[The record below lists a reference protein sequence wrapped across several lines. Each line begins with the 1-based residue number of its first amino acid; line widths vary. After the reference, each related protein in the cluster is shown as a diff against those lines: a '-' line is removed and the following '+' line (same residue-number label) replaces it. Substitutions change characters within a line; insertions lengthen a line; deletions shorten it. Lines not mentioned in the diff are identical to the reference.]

1 MLNKLPQN
9 ILNRLERKHL
19 NNETHTVLRAVSKSL
34 RNSNSQL
41 DKSYKESLRLEKII
55 KEMNK
60 VISETSAILK
70 RLKNGNHWEI
80 VHQYENF
87 ANFNP
92 NNKNY
97 YTKTNEGKRELA
109 MYAKLIQSDPIG
121 ESLNSAIKRNFED
134 HLNGLQKK
142 RNDAYLVLLQMWIRY
157 IKIRQPELN
166 INYLIRIRNNLLPNK
181 KSKLSGSNTTS
192 PSKLEV
198 SVKGKGSGKGSG
210 KGRGSYGKGLGKGR
224 GSYGKGSGKGSGKG
238 KGSSKGS
245 YGKGSGKGR
254 GSYGKGRGSYGKGS
268 GRGRGSYLLN

>member
-9 ILNRLERKHL
+9 ILNRLERIHL
-19 NNETHTVLRAVSKSL
+19 NNKTHTVLRAVSKSL

-55 KEMNK
+55 KEMDK
-60 VISETSAILK
+60 EISETSAILK

-80 VHQYENF
+80 VYQYENF

-142 RNDAYLVLLQMWIRY
+142 RNDAYLALLQMWIRY
-157 IKIRQPELN
+157 ISIRQPESN

-198 SVKGKGSGKGSG
+198 SVKGRGSGKGSG
-210 KGRGSYGKGLGKGR
+210 K
-224 GSYGKGSGKGSGKG
+224 GKG

-254 GSYGKGRGSYGKGS
+254 GSYGKGRGKGGYGKGSSKGRASYGKGS
-268 GRGRGSYLLN
+268 GKGRVSYLLN